1 MGKNANDDVFCSL
14 LMRMVASSDGDN
26 RRASGGTTKLAGVQY
41 VRYSMDMIVK
51 ILKGGALVARKS
63 PPNVMFFLT
72 IMMSF

>member
-1 MGKNANDDVFCSL
+1 MGITDAL
-14 LMRMVASSDGDN
+14 LGVH
-26 RRASGGTTKLAGVQY
+26 TKLAGVQY

-51 ILKGGALVARKS
+51 ILNGGALVARKS